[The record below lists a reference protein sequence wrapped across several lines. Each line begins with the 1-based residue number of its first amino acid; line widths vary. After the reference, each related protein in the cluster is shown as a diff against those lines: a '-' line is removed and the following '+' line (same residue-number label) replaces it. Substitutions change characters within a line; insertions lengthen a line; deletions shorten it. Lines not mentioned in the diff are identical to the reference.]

1 MKSLANLRVDDLIW
15 LAAFAG
21 AAILLGIG
29 LYGLISLAI
38 DSRTYVPTKGI
49 VERVDR
55 TRTYRHRKTRTESHA
70 MVIYDTERFGKLS
83 TTYDANFAIGL
94 GKGDEVALI
103 YDPEHPRDVRFPSR
117 DRWAYGTC
125 CSCGMLLGWGGM
137 QLRRRKA

>member
-1 MKSLANLRVDDLIW
+1 M
-15 LAAFAG
+15 
-21 AAILLGIG
+21 
-29 LYGLISLAI
+29 
-38 DSRTYVPTKGI
+38 
-49 VERVDR
+49 DR

-125 CSCGMLLGWGGM
+125 CACGMLLGWGGM